1 VRVIG
6 VDPGTIRTG
15 WGIVERDGPRIR
27 GLDAGVID
35 VGKKG
40 DLSERLK
47 IIYRQLCRVIE
58 AHEPAVMALEDIFF
72 SHSAKA
78 ALLLGHARG
87 VALLAG
93 ANARIEVC
101 AYPPALVKRSIA
113 GRGQASKEQVARIV
127 GAIVGWRD
135 LPATDA
141 TDALAIAITHL
152 NAATLGARSGAPLTK
167 KRSRRAR

>member
-1 VRVIG
+1 MRVIG

-15 WGIVERDGPRIR
+15 WGIIERDGTRIR

-35 VGKKG
+35 VGKKR

-47 IIYRQLCRVIE
+47 IIYQQLCRVIE
-58 AHEPAVMALEDIFF
+58 AHKPAVMAVEDIFY
-72 SHSAKA
+72 SHSAKS

-93 ANARIEVC
+93 AKAKIEVR

-113 GRGQASKEQVARIV
+113 GRGQAPKEQVARIV
-127 GAIVGWRD
+127 GAIIGWHD

-152 NAATLGARSGAPLTK
+152 NASALGCQPDSPLIK
-167 KRSRRAR
+167 KRSRRWK